1 MALYSANGYKRTID
15 VQATLASDD
24 ALILKTELPNAS
36 PFGWTSADLT
46 SVKDLAVWVNTAMEA
61 AQSAEQN
68 SEYIASIVKFIEDAQ
83 TEFEHK
89 ADQLDSDIARLNDI
103 SKLFSAQEARIN
115 AAVTQTNQ
123 NVDTMKS
130 IQTDI
135 ANRQKII
142 EDIYQAIID
151 MDPRE
156 GNIDK

>member
-68 SEYIASIVKFIEDAQ
+68 SEYIASIVKFIEDSQ
-83 TEFEHK
+83 KEFENK
-89 ADQLDSDIARLNDI
+89 ADQLDSDIERLNGI
-103 SKLFSAQEARIN
+103 AKLFDAQEARIN
-115 AAVTQTNQ
+115 AAVTQMNQ
-123 NVDTMKS
+123 DVATMKT

-142 EDIYQAIID
+142 EDIYQAIIE